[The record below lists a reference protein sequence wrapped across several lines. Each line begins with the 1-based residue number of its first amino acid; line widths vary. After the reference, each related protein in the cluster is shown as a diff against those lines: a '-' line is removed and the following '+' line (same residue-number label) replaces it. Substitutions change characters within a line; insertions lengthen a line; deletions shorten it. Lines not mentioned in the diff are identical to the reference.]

1 MMRFPFWKIGIG
13 DYPLIG
19 GVAGSSVSWW
29 LAGHSHPET
38 LGATMMRQH
47 VSSLERL
54 SGFGGAHVPVPD
66 RAPIERTASDVSG
79 APPSRACVA
88 IRSILALRRARAR
101 GLATMMFVGAA
112 LCACAQ
118 TTDNL
123 PPIPLVSTPEA
134 GTPATLPAYK
144 TQVGDLLDVR
154 LFLNPEL
161 NEAVVVRPD
170 GMISTTLAE
179 DVPAV
184 NRTPAE
190 ISADLRQRYI
200 VNLKD
205 PKISVIVHSF
215 APNRIYVAG
224 EVANPGE
231 FVTVGPNLTI
241 SQAIARAGGVKLS
254 AQRSRIFVIRRG
266 PNDTP
271 QAFAVNYMDVISG
284 NSPAGDARLAQ
295 YDVVY
300 VPRTGVY
307 EVWTFWNQF
316 VQQFVPVSW
325 GFSYNINSAVSGTG
339 N

>member
-1 MMRFPFWKIGIG
+1 
-13 DYPLIG
+13 
-19 GVAGSSVSWW
+19 
-29 LAGHSHPET
+29 
-38 LGATMMRQH
+38 MMRQY
-47 VSSLERL
+47 VSSLVRL
-54 SGFGGAHVPVPD
+54 AGFG
-66 RAPIERTASDVSG
+66 
-79 APPSRACVA
+79 
-88 IRSILALRRARAR
+88 RARAR
-101 GLATMMFVGAA
+101 VPYRASIVPGASGA
-112 LCACAQ
+112 QPSRAAAAVRLPLSPRRARPRAVAALTFAAAVLCACA
-118 TTDNL
+118 TATDNL
-123 PPIPLVSTPEA
+123 PPIPLVSSPEA
-134 GTPATLPAYK
+134 GTPAVLPAYK
-144 TQVGDLLDVR
+144 AQVGDLLDVR

-161 NEAVVVRPD
+161 NEEVAVRPD

-184 NRTPAE
+184 NRTPVE
-190 ISADLRQRYI
+190 ISADLRRRYTA
-200 VNLKD
+200 NLKD

-224 EVANPGE
+224 EVVNPGE

-254 AQRSRIFVIRRG
+254 AQRARVFVIRRG

-271 QAFAVNYMDVISG
+271 QAFAVDYMNVISG
-284 NSPAGDARLAQ
+284 TSPAADARLAQ

-325 GFSYNINSAVSGTG
+325 GFSYNINSAVSGSG

>member
-1 MMRFPFWKIGIG
+1 
-13 DYPLIG
+13 
-19 GVAGSSVSWW
+19 
-29 LAGHSHPET
+29 
-38 LGATMMRQH
+38 MMRQY
-47 VSSLERL
+47 VSSLARL
-54 SGFGGAHVPVPD
+54 MDFGRAARTLRGAEAVGSTLLS
-66 RAPIERTASDVSG
+66 RRTRPHA
-79 APPSRACVA
+79 VA
-88 IRSILALRRARAR
+88 AL
-101 GLATMMFVGAA
+101 TFVAAA

-118 TTDNL
+118 TTDSL
-123 PPIPLVSTPEA
+123 PPIPLVSSPEA
-134 GTPATLPAYK
+134 GTPPALPPYK
-144 TQVGDLLDVR
+144 TQVGDLLDIR

-161 NEAVVVRPD
+161 NEEVAVRPD

-179 DVPAV
+179 DVPAL

-190 ISADLRQRYI
+190 ISTDLRQRYGA
-200 VNLKD
+200 NLKD

-224 EVANPGE
+224 EVVNPGE

-254 AQRSRIFVIRRG
+254 AQRARVFVIRRG

-271 QAFAVNYMDVISG
+271 QAFAVDYMNVISG
-284 NSPAGDARLAQ
+284 NSPSADARLAQ

-316 VQQFVPVSW
+316 VQQFIPVSW
-325 GFSYNINSAVSGTG
+325 GFSYNINSAVSTG
-339 N
+339 GGN